1 MNNDLTVL
9 RVLYVEDNPADAE
22 LAQRVLARVAPWIDL
37 DIASTIAEARATLQ
51 QAELPDVLATDLHLA
66 DGSGIELVSWLR
78 TCGLA
83 LPVVVLTA
91 SGNHQSALT
100 ALRAGADDYLTKH
113 GDYLQRL
120 PRILREARERRLRRK
135 AFMGASVRVLFVDA
149 DDAEIA
155 RVRDCLAR
163 STVRSLFMGCT
174 PAGRRHRGQP
184 PAPALRGQSTHGRG
198 CARATAASGRRTSQ
212 AARRE

>member
-37 DIASTIAEARATLQ
+37 DIASTIAEAKATLQ

-113 GDYLQRL
+113 GDYRQRL

-149 DDAEIA
+149 DEAEIA
-155 RVRDCLAR
+155 SVRACLAR
-163 STVRSLFMGCT
+163 STPNIQVEV
-174 PAGRRHRGQP
+174 A
-184 PAPALRGQSTHGRG
+184 
-198 CARATAASGRRTSQ
+198 ATIAEADRTS
-212 AARRE
+212 AV